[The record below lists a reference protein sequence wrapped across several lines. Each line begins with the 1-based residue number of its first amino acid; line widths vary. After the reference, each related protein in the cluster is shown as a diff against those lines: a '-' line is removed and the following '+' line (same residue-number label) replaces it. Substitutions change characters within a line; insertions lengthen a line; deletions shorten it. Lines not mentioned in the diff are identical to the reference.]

1 VLIKLKSDIYREI
14 FLDRIEMRFIQEQP
28 PINIGADISIRSF
41 EMIAKELKKYPK
53 AKEFDNNEIEV
64 ISRLIHTSTC
74 FNEVLE
80 NIYFSKDAIPRM
92 QRLLKRGAKII
103 VDVNMIKVG
112 LSQFYLDTYNNE
124 VICYI
129 NEPFT
134 YEDAKKNR
142 TTRSYS
148 AIKEAIKRHKDTPM
162 ILACGNAPTFIYS
175 AVNTLLDEGVDL
187 KQVAFILFPV
197 GFVNVVESK
206 DYGKRF
212 SQHYNIPAVIM
223 EGRFGSSTMTV
234 ATLHA
239 TYKLIK
245 DYDKDEKY
253 NGK

>member
-1 VLIKLKSDIYREI
+1 MIIDNRPFK
-14 FLDRIEMRFIQEQP
+14 QEQP
-28 PINIGADISIRSF
+28 PINIGADISVRSF
-41 EMIAKELKKYPK
+41 EIIADELRDYPK
-53 AKEFDNNEIEV
+53 AKKFDKNEIEV

-74 FNEVLE
+74 FEQVLE
-80 NIYFSKDAIPRM
+80 NIHFTPNAIPRI
-92 QRLLKRGAKII
+92 QELLKKKAKII

-112 LSQFYLDTYNNE
+112 LSQFYLNTYGNE
-124 VICYI
+124 VVCYI

-134 YEDAKKNR
+134 YEYAKKNK
-142 TTRSYS
+142 TTRSYG
-148 AIKEAIKRHKDTPM
+148 AVVEAIKKHKDKPM
-162 ILACGNAPTFIYS
+162 ILACGNAPTFIYAS
-175 AVNTLLDEGVDL
+175 INTLLDKGVDL
-187 KQVAFILFPV
+187 KNVAFILFPV

-212 SQHYNIPAVIM
+212 CEYYDIPAVLM

-245 DYDKDEKY
+245 DYDKKEKY

>member
-1 VLIKLKSDIYREI
+1 
-14 FLDRIEMRFIQEQP
+14 MPFIQEQP
-28 PINIGADISIRSF
+28 PINIGADISVRSF
-41 EMIAKELKKYPK
+41 EMIEEELKNYPK
-53 AKEFDNNEIEV
+53 AKEFDKNEIEV

-74 FNEVLE
+74 FKEVLD
-80 NIYFSKDAIPRM
+80 NIFFTPNAIPRM
-92 QRLLKRGAKII
+92 QELLKREANII

-112 LSQFYLDTYNNE
+112 LSKFYLDTYKNK

-134 YEDAKKNR
+134 YEDAKKNK

-148 AIKEAIKRHKDTPM
+148 AIKEAIKRHKSEPM

-175 AVNTLLDEGVDL
+175 AINTLLDEGVDL
-187 KQVAFILFPV
+187 TNVAFILFPV

-212 SQHYNIPAVIM
+212 CEYYNIPAVIM

-245 DYDKDEKY
+245 DYDGKEKY

>member
-1 VLIKLKSDIYREI
+1 MEFK
-14 FLDRIEMRFIQEQP
+14 QEQP
-28 PINIGADISIRSF
+28 PINIGADISVKSF
-41 EMIAKELKKYPK
+41 EMIEEELKQYPK
-53 AKEFDNNEIEV
+53 AQEFDKNQIEV
-64 ISRLIHTSTC
+64 ISRLIHTTTC
-74 FNEVLE
+74 FEEVLE
-80 NIYFSKDAIPRM
+80 NIYFTQNAIPRI
-92 QRLLKRGAKII
+92 QELLKREAKII

-112 LSQFYLDTYNNE
+112 LSDFYLKQYDNE

-134 YEDAKKNR
+134 YEMAEKNK
-142 TTRSYS
+142 TTRSY
-148 AIKEAIKRHKDTPM
+148 AAVVEAIKKHKDEPM
-162 ILACGNAPTFIYS
+162 VLACGNAPTFIY
-175 AVNTLLDEGVDL
+175 AAINTLLNEGVDL
-187 KQVAFILFPV
+187 KNVAFLLFPV

-212 SQHYNIPAVIM
+212 CEHFNIPAVIM

-245 DYDKDEKY
+245 DYDGKDKY

>member
-1 VLIKLKSDIYREI
+1 MEFK
-14 FLDRIEMRFIQEQP
+14 QEQP
-28 PINIGADISIRSF
+28 PINIGADISVRSF
-41 EMIAKELKKYPK
+41 EMIEEELKEYPK
-53 AKEFDNNEIEV
+53 SSEFNHEELEV

-74 FNEVLE
+74 FDQVLN
-80 NIYFSKDAIPRM
+80 NIYFTPDAIPKL
-92 QRLLKRGAKII
+92 QKLLLDKAKII

-112 LSQFYLDTYNNE
+112 LSSFYLDTYGNE
-124 VICYI
+124 VVCYI

-134 YEDAKKNR
+134 YEEAEKNK
-142 TTRSYS
+142 TTRSY
-148 AIKEAIKRHKDTPM
+148 AAVVEAIKRHKNEPM
-162 ILACGNAPTFIYS
+162 VFACGNAPTFIY
-175 AVNTLLDEGVDL
+175 AAINTLLDEGVDL
-187 KQVAFILFPV
+187 SKVAFILFPV

-212 SQHYNIPAVIM
+212 CEQFDIPCVVM

-245 DYDKDEKY
+245 DYDGDKKY

>member
-1 VLIKLKSDIYREI
+1 MINKTKD
-14 FLDRIEMRFIQEQP
+14 FQQEQP
-28 PINIGADISIRSF
+28 PINIGADISVKSF
-41 EMIAKELKKYPK
+41 EMIEEELKEYLQSKQ
-53 AKEFDNNEIEV
+53 FDKNEMEV

-74 FNEVLE
+74 FKEVLN
-80 NIYFSKDAIPRM
+80 NIYFTPNAIPRL
-92 QRLLKRGAKII
+92 QELLLDGANII

-112 LSQFYLDTYNNE
+112 LSQFYLNKYNNN

-129 NEPFT
+129 NEKFT
-134 YEDAKKNR
+134 YEMAQKNK
-142 TTRSYS
+142 TTRSY
-148 AIKEAIKRHKDTPM
+148 AAVVEAIKRHKDEPM
-162 ILACGNAPTFIYS
+162 VLCCGNAPTFIY
-175 AVNTLLDEGVDL
+175 AAINTLLDEGVDL
-187 KQVAFILFPV
+187 KNVAFILFPV

-212 SQHYNIPAVIM
+212 CEQFNIPCVIM

-245 DYDKDEKY
+245 DYDGVTKY

>member
-1 VLIKLKSDIYREI
+1 MAFK
-14 FLDRIEMRFIQEQP
+14 QEQP
-28 PINIGADISIRSF
+28 PINIGADISVKSF
-41 EMIAKELKKYPK
+41 EMIEEELQGYEK
-53 AKEFDNNEIEV
+53 AKEFSHDELEV

-74 FNEVLE
+74 FEQVLE
-80 NIYFSKDAIPRM
+80 NIFFTPDAIKNI
-92 QRLLKRGAKII
+92 QQLLKNKAKII

-112 LSQFYLDTYNNE
+112 LSQFYLNTYENE

-134 YEDAKKNR
+134 YEMAEKNK
-142 TTRSYS
+142 TTRSY
-148 AIKEAIKRHKDTPM
+148 AAVVEAIKKHKDEPM
-162 ILACGNAPTFIYS
+162 ILCCGNAPTFIY
-175 AVNTLLDEGVDL
+175 AAINTLLDEGIDL
-187 KQVAFILFPV
+187 KNVAFILFPV
-197 GFVNVVESK
+197 GFVNVIESK

-212 SQHYNIPAVIM
+212 CEHFGVPAVLM

-245 DYDKDEKY
+245 DYDGTTKY